1 MEARSLAQP
10 GDDAATLPAGRFT
23 AFCCR
28 SADLAIATLLLALL
42 LPLLLLIAAAVRLD
56 SSGPA
61 LFRQRRVGRG
71 GRPFTVL
78 KFRTMRAA
86 ADATPHREYVSALI
100 GGHPGTGAD
109 DESTLFK
116 LACDDRVTRL
126 GRVLRRSSLDEL
138 PQLGNVILGQMSL
151 VGPRPAID
159 YEVDRY
165 PAWYLERLSVKPGIT
180 GLWQVSGRNERTFEE
195 MVRLDIEYVRRHSL
209 PLYASILLKTPRVVL
224 GRRGVA

>member
-10 GDDAATLPAGRFT
+10 GSDAPTVPVGRLT

-28 SADLAIATLLLALL
+28 SADLVLAFLLLVLL
-42 LPLLLLIAAAVRLD
+42 LPVLLLIAAAVRLD
-56 SSGPA
+56 SAGPA

-78 KFRTMRAA
+78 KFRTMLAA
-86 ADATPHREYVSALI
+86 ADSAPHREYVSALI
-100 GGHPGTGAD
+100 SGEHATGD
-109 DESTLFK
+109 DGEATLFK
-116 LACDDRVTRL
+116 LACDERVTRI
-126 GRVLRRSSLDEL
+126 GEVLRRWSLDEL
-138 PQLGNVILGQMSL
+138 PQLGNVIAGQMSL

-159 YEVDRY
+159 YEVDCY
-165 PAWYLERLSVKPGIT
+165 PAWYFERLSVKPGIT

-195 MVRLDIEYVRRHSL
+195 MVRLDIEYVRRRSVW
-209 PLYASILLKTPRVVL
+209 LYASILLKTPFVVL